1 MRCAQ
6 IAVALVAAAGLALG
20 ACGESSDPLPTSPQ
34 FKPTPPPSFSCDF
47 DAARG
52 FARAYFGQPTQND
65 VVDKIDFAESTADP
79 QRTAAGLDV
88 FQAVAVGVDVVG
100 TAAQGSN
107 LLNSIA
113 ACSSLGATAPID
125 WTGALGPQG
134 ALAVV
139 GDGSTNVS
147 DPVYSNDLFSA
158 VAPPGGVKDWSAW
171 LRLPEDK
178 PAGDPIELPD
188 PRAVVYGADF
198 PVTPGLSPE
207 PVFGTRGF
215 DWNTLPARPF
225 PFGLE
230 ADDDGFF
237 GICVA
242 SAATGRIQ
250 NNHSATIHGIL
261 GFYNPLDP
269 PLELG
274 CEGFQDNGQPVSTG
288 LLRRAIDLLSPQPA
302 YAAALVARRTGGTP
316 GGLSQHFVVGPS
328 AVKVTVRT
336 INDAKVGD
344 VLNAPNGVKVDVA
357 TVLPNGDPGV
367 PLQLAEVTIELAGN
381 SGVPANFSGDKTVLT
396 DEFGVAT
403 FLDLKIFSAGGY
415 TARVF
420 TSGGL
425 AGLPDAEGFS
435 NPFHIKNKRN

>member
-1 MRCAQ
+1 MRRAQ
-6 IAVALVAAAGLALG
+6 IAVALVAAAGVALA

-52 FARAYFGQPTQND
+52 FARGYFGQPTQN
-65 VVDKIDFAESTADP
+65 VIVGKFDFMESTGDP
-79 QRTAAGLDV
+79 QRTAAGLDI
-88 FQAVAVGVDVVG
+88 FHAVAVGVDVVG

-107 LLNSIA
+107 LLNSTA
-113 ACSSLGATAPID
+113 ACSSLGATALID
-125 WTGALGPQG
+125 WTLALGPQG

-139 GDGSTNVS
+139 GDGSANVS
-147 DPVYSNDLFSA
+147 DPVYAKDGFSA
-158 VAPPGGVKDWSAW
+158 VAPPGGLKDWSGW

-178 PAGDPIELPD
+178 PLGLPIELPD
-188 PRAVVYGADF
+188 ARAVVYGAPF
-198 PVTPGLSPE
+198 NVTPGLSPE
-207 PVFGTRGF
+207 PVIGTRGF

-225 PFGLE
+225 PFGLD

-261 GFYNPLDP
+261 GSYDPLAL

-274 CEGFQDNGQPVSTG
+274 CEGFSDNGQPVSTG

-302 YAAALVARRTGGTP
+302 YAAALAIKRTGGTP
-316 GGLSQHFVVGPS
+316 GGVSHHFVVGPTG
-328 AVKVTVRT
+328 VQVTVRT
-336 INDAKVGD
+336 IADGRVGQA
-344 VLNAPNGVKVDVA
+344 LNSPNGVKVDVA

-381 SGVPANFSGDKTVLT
+381 NGLPANFTGVKTVLT

-403 FLDLKIFSAGGY
+403 FLDLKLFSAGGY
-415 TARVF
+415 TTRVF
-420 TSGGL
+420 TTGGL
-425 AGLPDAEGFS
+425 AGLPDAEDFS
-435 NPFHIKNKRN
+435 NAFHIKNRR